1 MWTRNKRPGSVNGP
15 NTPRPGLTLAL
26 IVTIGG
32 LIGQAQSVIRPQ
44 MPTLK
49 SGTDLV
55 ALNVTA
61 LDAGGRAA
69 TGLGQEDFTVF
80 ENDAQQP
87 IALFSTA
94 DTPVTWG
101 LVLDRSGSMA
111 DMIGDLHK
119 AALHAIAEG
128 TAEDETFIVVFD
140 ETPQLVR
147 EFESDRHRLG
157 TALLGLRAGGS
168 TALWDAAS
176 YALDHVRHGRHQKK
190 VLVIL
195 TDGEDNR
202 SAFAF
207 RDLIDFAE
215 REEVLIYTVGMA
227 ESGGLFNRFRSR
239 SPWHRDLETLSSV
252 TGARAHFPRN
262 LEECRNTMKDIAREV
277 AQQYTI
283 GYYPRDLA
291 RDGQWRSLKV
301 VVKPQPGRPAI
312 TARTRLGY
320 YAPRPP
326 E

>member
-1 MWTRNKRPGSVNGP
+1 MDGREGGEFVNGP
-15 NTPRPGLTLAL
+15 NRPRPGLTAAL

-32 LIGQAQSVIRPQ
+32 LVGQAQSAIRPQ

-80 ENDAQQP
+80 ENGAEQP

-94 DTPVTWG
+94 GAPVTWG

-140 ETPQLVR
+140 DIPQLVR

-157 TALLGLRAGGS
+157 TALLGLRAGGA
-168 TALWDAAS
+168 TALWDATA
-176 YALDHVRHGRHQKK
+176 YALDHIRHGRHKKK

-195 TDGEDNR
+195 TDGEDTH
-202 SAFAF
+202 SGFAF

-215 REEVLIYTVGMA
+215 REEVLVYTVGMV
-227 ESGGLFNRFRSR
+227 ESAGLFNRLRSR

-262 LEECRNTMKDIAREV
+262 LEECRNTMRDIAGEV

-312 TARTRLGY
+312 AARTRLGY
-320 YAPRPP
+320 YAPRPLG
-326 E
+326 

>member
-1 MWTRNKRPGSVNGP
+1 MNRP
-15 NTPRPGLTLAL
+15 TPSRAGFMVACVLTLGGI
-26 IVTIGG
+26 IVHS
-32 LIGQAQSVIRPQ
+32 QAVSTPQ

-69 TGLGQEDFTVF
+69 TLLGQDDFTVF
-80 ENDAQQP
+80 ENDTQQP

-94 DTPVTWG
+94 EAPVTWG

-111 DMIGDLHK
+111 DMIGDLHE

-128 TAEDETFIVVFD
+128 TAADETFIVVFD

-168 TALWDAAS
+168 TALWDAVA

-202 SAFAF
+202 STFMF
-207 RDLIDFAE
+207 SELIDLAE

-262 LEECRNTMKDIAREV
+262 LDECRNTMKDIAREV

-291 RDGQWRSLKV
+291 RDGQWRSVKV
-301 VVKPQPGRPAI
+301 AVKPQPGRPAI

-320 YAPRPP
+320 YAPQPSG
-326 E
+326 

>member
-1 MWTRNKRPGSVNGP
+1 MWIRNKRPLLARVLNA
-15 NTPRPGLTLAL
+15 PRPWLTAAL
-26 IVTIGG
+26 VVTIGG
-32 LIGQAQSVIRPQ
+32 VIGQSRFVIGAQ
-44 MPTLK
+44 MPVLK

-69 TGLGQEDFTVF
+69 GGLGQDDFTVF
-80 ENDAQQP
+80 ENGAEQP
-87 IALFSTA
+87 IALFSRGEA
-94 DTPVTWG
+94 PVTWG

-128 TAEDETFIVVFD
+128 TAEDETFIVAFN
-140 ETPQLVR
+140 ETPQMSR
-147 EFESDRHRLG
+147 ELESDRHHLG

-168 TALWDAAS
+168 TALWDAAA

-202 SAFAF
+202 SACAF
-207 RDLIDFAE
+207 RDLIEFAE
-215 REEVLIYTVGMA
+215 RQEVLIYTVGMV
-227 ESGGLFNRFRSR
+227 ESPRCLNRFTAR
-239 SPWHRDLETLSSV
+239 SPWHGDLETLSSV

-262 LEECRNTMKDIAREV
+262 LAECRNTMKDIAREV

-301 VVKPQPGRPAI
+301 VV
-312 TARTRLGY
+312 
-320 YAPRPP
+320 
-326 E
+326 

>member
-1 MWTRNKRPGSVNGP
+1 
-15 NTPRPGLTLAL
+15 
-26 IVTIGG
+26 
-32 LIGQAQSVIRPQ
+32 

-69 TGLGQEDFTVF
+69 TLLGQDDFTVF
-80 ENDAQQP
+80 ENDTQQP

-94 DTPVTWG
+94 EAPVTWG

-157 TALLGLRAGGS
+157 TALLGLRASGS
-168 TALWDAAS
+168 TALWDAAA
-176 YALDHVRHGRHQKK
+176 YALTYVGQGRHQKK

-215 REEVLIYTVGMA
+215 REEVLIYTVGMV
-227 ESGGLFNRFRSR
+227 ESAGFLDRFMSR
-239 SPWHRDLETLSSV
+239 GPWRRDLEKLSTV

-262 LEECRNTMKDIAREV
+262 LDECRKTMREIAREV
-277 AQQYTI
+277 GHQYTI
-283 GYYPRDLA
+283 GYYPRDVA
-291 RDGQWRSLKV
+291 RDGKWRSLKV
-301 VVKPQPGRPAI
+301 VIKTLAGQPAI

-320 YAPRPP
+320 YAPRASGMIDRG
-326 E
+326 

>member
-1 MWTRNKRPGSVNGP
+1 MIAS
-15 NTPRPGLTLAL
+15 
-26 IVTIGG
+26 
-32 LIGQAQSVIRPQ
+32 LIGEAQSVIRPQ

-61 LDAGGRAA
+61 LDPAGRAA
-69 TGLGQEDFTVF
+69 TGLGREDFTVF
-80 ENDAQQP
+80 ESDAEQP
-87 IALFSTA
+87 IALFSTVA
-94 DTPVTWG
+94 EPVTWG

-111 DMIGDLHK
+111 DMIGDLHQ

-128 TAEDETFIVVFD
+128 TAEDESFIVVFD
-140 ETPQLVR
+140 QIPQLIR
-147 EFESDRHRLG
+147 EFESDRHRLA
-157 TALLGLRAGGS
+157 TALLGLRAGGA
-168 TALWDAAS
+168 TALWDATA
-176 YALDHVRHGRHQKK
+176 YALDHIRHGRHQRK

-202 SAFAF
+202 SGFAF
-207 RDLIDFAE
+207 REVIDFAE
-215 REEVLIYTVGMA
+215 REEVLIYAVGMVEA
-227 ESGGLFNRFRSR
+227 RGLLNRLRAR
-239 SPWHRDLETLSSV
+239 PPWHRDLETLSSV

-262 LEECRNTMKDIAREV
+262 LEECRNAMKEIAREV

-291 RDGQWRSLKV
+291 RDGQWRPLKV
-301 VVKPQPGRPAI
+301 AVKPQPGRPAI